1 MENTDEAG
9 CGRGIPGWGWTGD
22 PLESAEFCRRFPT
35 LTVPSTPV
43 TPIETD
49 ALIVGA
55 GPAGLFQV
63 FELGLL
69 GIKSHIVDTLKHPGG
84 QCAELYPD
92 KPIYDIPALPVC
104 GAQELVD
111 RLMQQVAPM
120 GPVFHFGEEVA
131 ALQKQEDGRFFLRTS
146 AGTEFLARAVV
157 IAAGLGSFQPR
168 RLGVEG
174 CEALEDRQVHYRV
187 RSAAEFA
194 GQRLVIFGG
203 GDSALDW
210 VIDLNGKAKSIVHVH
225 RRNEFKAAP
234 ASVARMRELVAAGKM
249 EYIEG
254 IASAIAVED
263 GRLTGVTI
271 KRSDGTAQDV
281 PADHLLAFFGLH
293 PKLGPIAEWGFE
305 LERKAIKVDTAKFQT
320 SVPGIF
326 AIGDINTYPG
336 KKKLILS
343 GFHEAALAAFAIAEH
358 LNPAKKVH
366 LQYTTTSPIMQKR
379 LGVTE

>member
-1 MENTDEAG
+1 LTS
-9 CGRGIPGWGWTGD
+9 
-22 PLESAEFCRRFPT
+22 SAVASPA
-35 LTVPSTPV
+35 
-43 TPIETD
+43 PIETD
-49 ALIVGA
+49 ALIIGA

-69 GIKSHIVDTLKHPGG
+69 GIKAHIVDTLKHPGG

-111 RLMQQVAPM
+111 RLMKQIEPM
-120 GPVFHFGEEVA
+120 HPVFHFGEEVSE
-131 ALQKQEDGRFFLRTS
+131 LHRQDDGRFLLRTS
-146 AGTEFLARAVV
+146 ADTTFLAKTVV

-168 RLGVEG
+168 RLGVDG
-174 CEALEDRQVHYRV
+174 CDAFEDKQVHYKV
-187 RSAAEFA
+187 RSAAEFH

-225 RRNEFKAAP
+225 RRNEFRAAP
-234 ASVARMRELVAAGKM
+234 ASVARMKELVAAGRM
-249 EYIEG
+249 EYVEG
-254 IASAIAVED
+254 IAAGIGTEGD
-263 GRLTGVTI
+263 RLTSVTI
-271 KRSDGTAQDV
+271 KRTDGQLQTV
-281 PADHLLAFFGLH
+281 ETDHVLAFFGLH
-293 PKLGPIAEWGFE
+293 PKLGPIADWGFE
-305 LERKAIKVDTAKFQT
+305 LEKKALKVDTAKFQT

-379 LGVTE
+379 LGVNE